1 MEVSMTRWKAG
12 AKRTAGRRRVA
23 ARRSGARRETKS
35 GASKDP
41 RQRRYSG
48 EVKAKAV
55 AWAKKHGNAEAAAKF
70 GMTEKSVGNWRK
82 AAGEVAAATRS
93 KTHTSKRRTKG
104 ATKHPSQRRY
114 SREVKAAAVAWA
126 KKHGNAAAAVKFGT
140 TDESVRNWRKAADSS
155 KPGTRASATRDVRAA
170 EGRKSSSAKKGRRY
184 GAGEKKEIL
193 EYADEH
199 GPSEAAATYQV
210 SRWSIYDWKQRREK
224 AQREG
229 KKVEAALRSRS
240 SRPKRNANKIS
251 EDRYRLIATTWKK
264 NRALGPRQVSQLVRR
279 NHGLRVGT
287 ATCRRVME
295 DYGYVPPKI
304 RVERKEVRRYE
315 AVRPNQQHHF
325 DFIQFWIHK
334 VKVFLLLLEDDYSRF
349 VTGWCLCEGERA
361 APVIETTDEAI
372 ARHGKP
378 EQIVVDAGSG
388 FFSWKGQ
395 SQLERLCED
404 YGIDFIKA
412 TKVGGNAK
420 IEALN
425 GSVRRELLQE
435 EEFADVADA
444 RQKIPR
450 WIRFYNLE
458 RPHQGLGGLL
468 VPADRY
474 WGRVAEVLAQL
485 ERGEPVVAPEPS
497 SPDVRTLDM
506 FRVVSRNG
514 QPEIWLM
521 GLRVWPPESR

>member
-1 MEVSMTRWKAG
+1 
-12 AKRTAGRRRVA
+12 
-23 ARRSGARRETKS
+23 
-35 GASKDP
+35 
-41 RQRRYSG
+41 
-48 EVKAKAV
+48 
-55 AWAKKHGNAEAAAKF
+55 
-70 GMTEKSVGNWRK
+70 
-82 AAGEVAAATRS
+82 
-93 KTHTSKRRTKG
+93 
-104 ATKHPSQRRY
+104 
-114 SREVKAAAVAWA
+114 
-126 KKHGNAAAAVKFGT
+126 
-140 TDESVRNWRKAADSS
+140 
-155 KPGTRASATRDVRAA
+155 
-170 EGRKSSSAKKGRRY
+170 
-184 GAGEKKEIL
+184 L

-199 GPSEAAATYQV
+199 GVSKAAEDLKV
-210 SRWSIYDWKQRREK
+210 SRWSIYDWKRRRDR
-224 AQREG
+224 ARRDG
-229 KKVEAALRSRS
+229 KEEEAALRSRS

-251 EDRYRLIATTWKK
+251 EDRYRLIATTWKR

-287 ATCRRVME
+287 ATCRKVME
-295 DYGYVPPKI
+295 DHGYVPKKI
-304 RVERKEVRRYE
+304 KVERKEARRYE

-325 DFIQFWIHK
+325 DFIQFWLHR
-334 VKVFLLLLEDDYSRF
+334 VKLHLLLIEDDYSRF
-349 VTGWCLCEGERA
+349 VPGWCLCEGERA
-361 APVIETTDEAI
+361 KPVIETADEAI

-378 EQIVVDAGSG
+378 EEIVVDAGSG

-420 IEALN
+420 LEALN
-425 GSVRRELLQE
+425 GTVRRELLQE

-521 GLRVWPPESR
+521 GIRVWPPATA